1 MLLVSSNYAV
11 RHGGESALHHF
22 SQSMC
27 WEVEGHWDSSIT
39 RSRRSSREDRVDA
52 PVCCVTQQG
61 QGSCVEV
68 KGMTAKQPVKA
79 ALEFLNNLSNL
90 MEHWALGLSD
100 WKSDTDCFLKGCVWL
115 RVVPV
120 GRSTRDSWIRFLFN
134 KLGKNCW
141 KHPIYNSVCLHS
153 LFTRS

>member
-1 MLLVSSNYAV
+1 MQGSSSSSSFQSRDCHIKMLLVSSNCAV

-27 WEVEGHWDSSIT
+27 WEVEGHRDSSIT

-90 MEHWALGLSD
+90 MEQRAIRVCRTENYWLFFERLCLMSFTCGEKYDGLLD
-100 WKSDTDCFLKGCVWL
+100 QVF
-115 RVVPV
+115 
-120 GRSTRDSWIRFLFN
+120 I
-134 KLGKNCW
+134 
-141 KHPIYNSVCLHS
+141 
-153 LFTRS
+153 